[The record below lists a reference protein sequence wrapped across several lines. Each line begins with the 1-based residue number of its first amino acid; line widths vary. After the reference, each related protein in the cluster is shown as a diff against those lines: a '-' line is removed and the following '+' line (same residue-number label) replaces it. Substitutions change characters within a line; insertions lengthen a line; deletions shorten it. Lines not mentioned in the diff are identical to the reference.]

1 MPGPDTELTREE
13 ANAIR
18 ALERL
23 ASRWPA
29 SLKLVSWSG
38 SLHIVRAD
46 VDYLNHDRPGYVDPN
61 DAVIT
66 TIEGIPNDG
75 GDP

>member
-1 MPGPDTELTREE
+1 MGEPMRALTGEE
-13 ANAIR
+13 VNAIR

-23 ASRWPA
+23 AKRWPQ

-38 SLHIVRAD
+38 SLCVIRAD
-46 VDYLNHDRPGYVDPN
+46 VDFLNRDRPGFVDPN

>member
-1 MPGPDTELTREE
+1 MSADLSPEE
-13 ANAIR
+13 QAAIR

-23 ASRWPA
+23 AKRWPP
-29 SLKLVSWSG
+29 SLKLFSWSG
-38 SLHIVRAD
+38 TLCVIRAD
-46 VDYLNHDRPGYVDPN
+46 ASLLDNP
-61 DAVIT
+61 DAQVIT